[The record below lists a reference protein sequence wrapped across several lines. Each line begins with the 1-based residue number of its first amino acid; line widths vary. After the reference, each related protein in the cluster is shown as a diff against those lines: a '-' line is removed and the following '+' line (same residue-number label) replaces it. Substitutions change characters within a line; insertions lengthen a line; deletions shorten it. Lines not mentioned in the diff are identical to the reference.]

1 MCLIGVGRG
10 ASTKQLIA
18 YLKAQMK
25 KAEPYT
31 RMKLMAVGLQ
41 VRKALSLSLSLCTCT
56 CVHEHVYCCCE
67 DTYVMYM
74 YMMNVTSM

>member
-41 VRKALSLSLSLCTCT
+41 VKKALSLS
-56 CVHEHVYCCCE
+56 VY
-67 DTYVMYM
+67 MYM
-74 YMMNVTSM
+74 YMCS

>member
-1 MCLIGVGRG
+1 MLHSIGVGRG

-41 VRKALSLSLSLCTCT
+41 VKTCFT
-56 CVHEHVYCCCE
+56 CRVDAPVIRFL
-67 DTYVMYM
+67 
-74 YMMNVTSM
+74 NF

>member
-41 VRKALSLSLSLCTCT
+41 VRKALSLSLSVFVHVFMNMCT
-56 CVHEHVYCCCE
+56 VVVR
-67 DTYVMYM
+67 TYVMYM

>member
-41 VRKALSLSLSLCTCT
+41 VRKALSLSL
-56 CVHEHVYCCCE
+56 CV
-67 DTYVMYM
+67 YM
-74 YMMNVTSM
+74 YMCS

>member
-41 VRKALSLSLSLCTCT
+41 VRKALSLSLSLCVHVFMNMCT
-56 CVHEHVYCCCE
+56 VVVRTHMSH
-67 DTYVMYM
+67 TY
-74 YMMNVTSM
+74 T